1 MLPDLSPH
9 FSAILSLIGDA
20 RHGLTNPIFLFISQ
34 LTPMVNVDLLIK
46 NHKGQTLLT
55 WREDEFYGPGW
66 HVPGGVIRFKEL
78 AATRIQQVA
87 LSELGTEI
95 KAEKDPICIREV
107 MAPNRD
113 VRGHFISMLYRC
125 ELLNDADASLAYE
138 ANKPAQNGRWQWHDH
153 CPDNLISQHKMYQPF
168 IKGNSA

>member
-1 MLPDLSPH
+1 MIPDLSSH
-9 FSAILSLIGDA
+9 FSVILSSIGNA
-20 RHGLTNPIFLFISQ
+20 RQGLTKPIFLFISQ
-34 LTPMVNVDLLIK
+34 LTPMINVDLLIK
-46 NHKGQTLLT
+46 NKVGQTLLT

-66 HVPGGVIRFKEL
+66 HVPGGVIRFKEH

-107 MAPNRD
+107 MAPDRD

-125 ELLNDADASLAYE
+125 ELTDNPDPALAYQ
-138 ANKPAQNGRWQWHDH
+138 ADKPSQHGHWQWHDH
-153 CPDNLISQHKMYQPF
+153 CPANMIKQHKMYCQY
-168 IKGNSA
+168 INSP